1 MHSSASTAGLKARTN
16 NCFDSLRLGKN
27 ILRTNQDL
35 AGRRLSCIRKN
46 RIRFAIDGKS
56 SGFSI
61 CGIVFPSL
69 SSSFPSFGNVD
80 PFLGM
85 SKFFKFFKRQPH
97 RRMSITRSRIYRLE
111 TFKRFIQKDGH
122 VFLDCKR
129 ANAARSVSDELFHNV

>member
-1 MHSSASTAGLKARTN
+1 MHCISQKKFIFLLELNAVLLTRFRQAILVISIIAGVMHA
-16 NCFDSLRLGKN
+16 
-27 ILRTNQDL
+27 
-35 AGRRLSCIRKN
+35 KN
-46 RIRFAIDGKS
+46 RIRLAIDGKS

-80 PFLGM
+80 LFLGM

-97 RRMSITRSRIYRLE
+97 RRMSITCSRIYRLE
-111 TFKRFIQKDGH
+111 AFERLIQEDGH

-129 ANAARSVSDELFHNV
+129 ANAARSVPDELFHNV

>member
-1 MHSSASTAGLKARTN
+1 MQCCSPDSAKLSLKFTAKLFLVISIIAGVMHSK
-16 NCFDSLRLGKN
+16 K
-27 ILRTNQDL
+27 
-35 AGRRLSCIRKN
+35 

-85 SKFFKFFKRQPH
+85 SKLFKFFKRQPH
-97 RRMSITRSRIYRLE
+97 RRMSIPCSRIHRLE
-111 TFKRFIQKDGH
+111 AFERLVQEDGH

-129 ANAARSVSDELFHNV
+129 ANAARSVPDELFHNV